1 MLRKETHKNTNS
13 ELMER
18 NLIAKNTKII
28 GEILS
33 KGDFRIDGELEGN
46 LKTDGRVIIGASG
59 NVKGVVS
66 AINADVEGR
75 FSGDLKVD
83 ETLSLKATA
92 DISGDV
98 IVGRL
103 SVEPGATFNAS
114 CSMKSSVKEIKLSN
128 DKKQLSKT
136 TA

>member
-66 AINADVEGR
+66 ATNADVEGR

-114 CSMKSSVKEIKLSN
+114 CIMKSSVKEIKLSN

>member
-59 NVKGVVS
+59 NVKVVS
-66 AINADVEGR
+66 ATNADVEGR